1 MPGDMK
7 APVSPREFLDRALSV
22 RSLNLGEILIERNF
36 TLRHVQDEMVND
48 LEVFTD
54 VCAARKIA
62 AYDAA
67 GNYRSLKTAPNLRR
81 GWLLQTGSLENLEL
95 ALDFFY
101 PSALAL
107 CFSWVKGSL
116 DPTPL
121 RETLDR
127 QSGMYRVTR
136 ILTDQQAVELISRCC
151 NSETGCLRK
160 ILWEISPGKPLD
172 FFPVPKRSLAV
183 EASREIPLI
192 CREVCHLV
200 IAAARPIAKANLPKV
215 DAMAIES
222 SHNYV

>member
-1 MPGDMK
+1 MQGDMK
-7 APVSPREFLDRALSV
+7 PPVSPRELLDQALRV
-22 RSLNLGEILIERNF
+22 QSLFLGEILIDQDF
-36 TLRHVQDEMVND
+36 TLRHVDDGGKNE

-54 VCAARKIA
+54 ASAARKIA
-62 AYDAA
+62 RYDAS
-67 GNYRSLKTAPNLRR
+67 GNYRPLKSAPNLRR
-81 GWLLQTGSLENLEL
+81 GWLLKSESLENLEL
-95 ALDFFY
+95 ALDYFY
-101 PSALAL
+101 PAAIALW
-107 CFSWVKGSL
+107 FSWLQGSL
-116 DPTPL
+116 APTPF

-127 QSGMYRVTR
+127 QTGMYRVTQL
-136 ILTDQQAVELISRCC
+136 ITDQQTADILLSCC